1 MEAENKGGILAVF
14 SRIVKSESF
23 AGVLLLCCAVLAMI
37 VANSPFSEA
46 YATLWKA
53 KFGFTFNDVFIGM
66 SLEHWINDVLMAFFF
81 LVVGLEIKREVMFGE
96 LAGIKRASLPI
107 IAALGGMI
115 GPGIIYFALN
125 AGTPSENGFGI
136 PMATDIAFALG
147 VLSALGKRV
156 SISVKVFLVSLAV
169 ADDLGAIIVIALFYS
184 SGLSFE
190 WLAISAVIILVL
202 LTLNKLGV
210 KALTPYMLLGVLL
223 WIAVHN
229 CGIHATIAA
238 VILAFTIPITP
249 KIDTMRF
256 MDKLAKIVEHFKSAE
271 KQKDSIL
278 LQNDQVHALG
288 ELSAQKNAV
297 QNPLLRLE
305 HALAPYS
312 SYLIMPIF
320 AFANAGVNIG
330 NNINFNVDQIF
341 LGILL
346 GLVVGKPVGIF
357 TFTFI
362 AEKLGIATRPAGV
375 TWVEIFGAG
384 ALGGIGFTM
393 SMFVTNL
400 AFSGEHALIAT
411 DVAKISILIA
421 SLTAG
426 ILGSIFFLLRDTFTH
441 KKIVQ

>member
-1 MEAENKGGILAVF
+1 MEAEKKQGFLATL
-14 SRIVKSESF
+14 SKITQSESF

-37 VANSPFSEA
+37 VANSPLGEA
-46 YATLWKA
+46 YAQLWKT
-53 KFGFTFNDVFIGM
+53 KFGFSVDGVFIGM

-81 LVVGLEIKREVMFGE
+81 LVVGLEIKREVLFGE
-96 LAGIKRASLPI
+96 LAGFKRAALPI

-115 GPGIIYFALN
+115 GPGIIYYTLN
-125 AGTPSENGFGI
+125 VGTLSEHGFGI

-147 VLSALGKRV
+147 VLATLGKRV

-184 SGLSFE
+184 SGISFE
-190 WLAISAVIILVL
+190 WLAISAGIVAVL
-202 LTLNKLGV
+202 IVLNKMGVKSLKPYMVLGV
-210 KALTPYMLLGVLL
+210 FL

-229 CGIHATIAA
+229 CGVHATIAA
-238 VILAFTIPITP
+238 VMLAFTIPVAP
-249 KIDTMRF
+249 KIDTLSF
-256 MDKLAKIVEHFKSAE
+256 MEKLKTIVSHFQEAE
-271 KQKDSIL
+271 SKKDGIL
-278 LQNDQVHALG
+278 LQNEQVEALHHLG
-288 ELSAQKNAV
+288 KEKNAV

-312 SYLIMPIF
+312 NYLIMPIF
-320 AFANAGVNIG
+320 AFANAGVTIGSNIDF
-330 NNINFNVDQIF
+330 NIDHVF

-346 GLVVGKPVGIF
+346 GLVVGKPIGIF
-357 TFTFI
+357 AFTFI
-362 AEKLGIATRPAGV
+362 AEKLGIAARPNGV
-375 TWVEIFGAG
+375 SWVEIFGAG

-400 AFSGEHALIAT
+400 AFSGEHALVAT

-426 ILGSIFFLLRDTFTH
+426 ILGSIFFLVRDKVSH
-441 KKIVQ
+441 H

>member
-1 MEAENKGGILAVF
+1 MEAENQNGFMSSLKKITQ
-14 SRIVKSESF
+14 SESF

-37 VANSPFSEA
+37 VANSPLAEG
-46 YATLWKA
+46 YAALWKS
-53 KFGFTFNDVFIGM
+53 KVGFDVNGTFIGM

-81 LVVGLEIKREVMFGE
+81 LVVGLEIKREVLFGE
-96 LAGIKRASLPI
+96 LAGFKRAALPV

-125 AGTPSENGFGI
+125 AGSASEHGFGI

-184 SGLSFE
+184 SGISFG
-190 WLAISAVIILVL
+190 WLAVAAGIVAVLVM
-202 LTLNKLGV
+202 LNKMGV
-210 KALTPYMLLGVLL
+210 KALTPYMILGVGL
-223 WIAVHN
+223 WLAVHN

-238 VILAFTIPITP
+238 VVLAFTIPVAP
-249 KIDTMRF
+249 KMDTLDF
-256 MDKLAKIVEHFKSAE
+256 MDKIKLVISNFQEA
-271 KQKDSIL
+271 QKKKDGIL
-278 LQNDQVHALG
+278 LQNEQVEALHHI
-288 ELSAQKNAV
+288 AQHKNAV

-312 SYLIMPIF
+312 NYLIMPIF
-320 AFANAGVNIG
+320 AFANAGVSIGSNIDFG
-330 NNINFNVDQIF
+330 VDHVF
-341 LGILL
+341 LGIFC
-346 GLVVGKPVGIF
+346 GLVIGKPLGIF
-357 TFTFI
+357 LFTFL
-362 AEKLGIATRPAGV
+362 AEKFGIAARPKGV

-400 AFSGEHALIAT
+400 AFSGEHALVAT

-426 ILGSIFFLLRDTFTH
+426 ILGSIFFFIRDKVTH
-441 KKIVQ
+441 H